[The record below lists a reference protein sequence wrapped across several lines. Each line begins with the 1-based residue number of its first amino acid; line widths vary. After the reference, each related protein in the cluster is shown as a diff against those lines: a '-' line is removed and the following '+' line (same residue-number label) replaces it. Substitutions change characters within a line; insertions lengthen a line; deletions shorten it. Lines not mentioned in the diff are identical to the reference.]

1 MKPFHFN
8 MELIEFKNFEND
20 TIINGNK
27 ILQAPDPTFGYF
39 HEEDSIYWRLTWA
52 IFFAVIAMSGA
63 WAIRKIERFLKNARK
78 TMVNKITRVENIIM
92 IYSISLKPKVKL
104 NLDWIRF
111 LYFRH
116 SSCPFPSGNVCF
128 ACEAIFFCGRVD
140 EFEGRN
146 HLWLVRWYA
155 KVEDRIFIL

>member
-1 MKPFHFN
+1 
-8 MELIEFKNFEND
+8 MELIEFKNFENV
-20 TIINGNK
+20 TFINGNK

-104 NLDWIRF
+104 NLD
-111 LYFRH
+111 
-116 SSCPFPSGNVCF
+116 
-128 ACEAIFFCGRVD
+128 
-140 EFEGRN
+140 
-146 HLWLVRWYA
+146 
-155 KVEDRIFIL
+155 